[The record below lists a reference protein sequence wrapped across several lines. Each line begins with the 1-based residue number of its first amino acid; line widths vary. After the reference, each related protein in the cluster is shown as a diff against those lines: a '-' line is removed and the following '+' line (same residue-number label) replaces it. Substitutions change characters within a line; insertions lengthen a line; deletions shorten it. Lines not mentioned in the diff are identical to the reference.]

1 MMMLMDDYL
10 KLIRAECECD
20 SLRFAIMFIA
30 NCYAFDLLSL
40 SLSLSCIV
48 SLSLCWQPDDFLN
61 TKRAC
66 LMRRVQLY
74 SSLFA
79 ALQGMLNRASNS
91 SLTFARF
98 NHFFSCEFSV
108 LPSPIPPS
116 TGGWSYRF
124 SRFAVKLCRSAKNR
138 KQKTT

>member
-1 MMMLMDDYL
+1 MMMMLMDDYL

-30 NCYAFDLLSL
+30 NCYAFDLLPLSHSRTVSVSL
-40 SLSLSCIV
+40 SLA
-48 SLSLCWQPDDFLN
+48 LCWQPDDFLN

-79 ALQGMLNRASNS
+79 AL
-91 SLTFARF
+91 
-98 NHFFSCEFSV
+98 
-108 LPSPIPPS
+108 
-116 TGGWSYRF
+116 
-124 SRFAVKLCRSAKNR
+124 
-138 KQKTT
+138 